1 MHDCVISKSL
11 VVQKEFVDQDKGDA
25 HLQKMVKGK
34 NIYVLYDVEK
44 LVKLVFHFS
53 HHKNYVIIIQ

>member
-25 HLQKMVKGK
+25 HLQKKVKEK

-44 LVKLVFHFS
+44 LVKLVFRFS
-53 HHKNYVIIIQ
+53 HYKAHMATTT